1 MKICILIAAKGKD
14 NSSIKKIATA
24 LAKGIE
30 EQNHIV
36 DIIDIKLEGSKIISY
51 YDYIVVGCE
60 AINTF
65 GGKIPQNVS
74 TFLKNCGSISG
85 KRCMAFVTKAG
96 IRSIK
101 TLQSLMKVMESEG
114 MYLKTSD
121 VITKDTM
128 ATAIGKRLHIEL
140 N

>member
-1 MKICILIAAKGKD
+1 MKVCILIAAKGKD
-14 NSSIKKIATA
+14 NTSIKKIATS

-30 EQNHIV
+30 EQNHMV

-51 YDYIVVGCE
+51 YDYLIVGCE
-60 AINTF
+60 ATTTF
-65 GGKIPQNVS
+65 GGKIPQSVP

-96 IRSIK
+96 IRSVK
-101 TLQSLMKVMESEG
+101 TLQSLMKVMEGEG

-121 VITKDTM
+121 VITKEAM
-128 ATAIGKRLHIEL
+128 ANAIGKRLHIEL

>member
-1 MKICILIAAKGKD
+1 MRVCILIAAKGKD
-14 NSSIKKIATA
+14 NASIKKIATA

-36 DIIDIKLEGSKIISY
+36 DIIDIKLEGSKVISY
-51 YDYIVVGCE
+51 YDYLIVGCE
-60 AINTF
+60 GTNTF

-85 KRCMAFVTKAG
+85 KRCMGFVTKAG
-96 IRSIK
+96 FRSVK
-101 TLQSLMKVMESEG
+101 TLQALMKVMESEG

-121 VITKDTM
+121 VIDKEAM
-128 ATAIGKRLHIEL
+128 ATAVGKRLHIEI

>member
-1 MKICILIAAKGKD
+1 MKVCILISAKGSD
-14 NSSIKKIATA
+14 NSSIKKIATSIA
-24 LAKGIE
+24 QGIE
-30 EQNHIV
+30 EQNHMV
-36 DIIDIKLEGSKIISY
+36 DVIDIKLEGSKIISY
-51 YDYIVVGCE
+51 YDYLIVGCE
-60 AINTF
+60 ATNTF

-96 IRSIK
+96 FRSGK
-101 TLQSLMKVMESEG
+101 TLHSLMKVMEGEG

-121 VITKDTM
+121 VINKEPM
-128 ATAIGKRLHIEL
+128 AKAIGKRLHIEL

>member
-1 MKICILIAAKGKD
+1 MKVCILISAKGKD
-14 NSSIKKIATA
+14 NSSIKSIANA

-30 EQNHIV
+30 QQNHIA
-36 DIIDIKLEGSKIISY
+36 DIIDIRLEGSKIISY
-51 YDYIVVGCE
+51 YDYVIVGCE
-60 AINTF
+60 AINAF

-85 KRCMAFVTKAG
+85 KRCMAFVTKPG
-96 IRSIK
+96 IRSNK
-101 TLQSLMKVMESEG
+101 TLQTLMKTMEGEG

-128 ATAIGKRLHIEL
+128 AMAIGKRLHIEF

>member
-1 MKICILIAAKGKD
+1 MKVCILIAAKGKD
-14 NSSIKKIATA
+14 NTAIKNIATG

-30 EQNHIV
+30 EQNHMV

-51 YDYIVVGCE
+51 YDYIIVGCE

-101 TLQSLMKVMESEG
+101 TLQALMKVMEGEG

-121 VITKDTM
+121 VIAKDAM

>member
-1 MKICILIAAKGKD
+1 MKVCILYAAKSKD
-14 NSSIKKIATA
+14 SSNIKKISAA

-36 DIIDIKLEGSKIISY
+36 DIVDIKLEGSKIISY
-51 YDYIVVGCE
+51 YDYLIVGTE

-65 GGKIPQNVS
+65 GGKIPQNIT
-74 TFLKNCGSISG
+74 TFLRNSGTISG
-85 KRCMAFVTKAG
+85 KRCMGFVTKGG
-96 IRSIK
+96 IRSAK
-101 TLQSLMKVMESEG
+101 TLQSLMKVMEAEG

-121 VITKDTM
+121 VIDKESI
-128 ATAIGKRLHIEL
+128 ATAIGKRLHIEA

>member
-1 MKICILIAAKGKD
+1 MKVCILYAAKGKD
-14 NSSIKKIATA
+14 SSNIKKIASA

-36 DIIDIKLEGSKIISY
+36 DLVDIKLEGTKIISY
-51 YDYIVVGCE
+51 YDYLIIGTE

-65 GGKIPQNVS
+65 GGKIPQNIS
-74 TFLKNCGSISG
+74 TFLRNSGTISG
-85 KRCMAFVTKAG
+85 KRCMAFVMKGG
-96 IRSIK
+96 IRSGK
-101 TLQSLMKVMESEG
+101 TLQALMKVMESEG

-121 VITKDTM
+121 VIDKEAM
-128 ATAIGKRLHIEL
+128 ATAIGKRLHIEA